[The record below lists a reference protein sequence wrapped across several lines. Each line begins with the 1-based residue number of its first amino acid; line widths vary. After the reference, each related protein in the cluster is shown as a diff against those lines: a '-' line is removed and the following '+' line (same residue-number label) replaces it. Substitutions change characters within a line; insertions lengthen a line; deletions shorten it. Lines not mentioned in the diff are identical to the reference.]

1 MTRSSV
7 KITLIF
13 FSFKKHSHTTPHLK
27 KKKLSFNIIHYH
39 KKFKLYKSNEKNFIS
54 TFHKIQYFKTIQ
66 DTSVGVI
73 NHQSQWTCTII
84 SPQTYEPTKY
94 NTGHGCVLCHHLQPS
109 SWCSTQIDYNSCS
122 LKKLKLSIQLNQL
135 ECRSCPITWREK
147 KYQPT

>member
-1 MTRSSV
+1 MTRTSV

-27 KKKLSFNIIHYH
+27 KK
-39 KKFKLYKSNEKNFIS
+39 NFPLIS
-54 TFHKIQYFKTIQ
+54 
-66 DTSVGVI
+66 S
-73 NHQSQWTCTII
+73 TII
-84 SPQTYEPTKY
+84 KNLNYINLMKKISYLPFIKYNILKQYRIHQWGLSTIKVNEHVQSLPPQTYEPTKY

>member
-27 KKKLSFNIIHYH
+27 KKNFPLISSTIIKNINYINLM
-39 KKFKLYKSNEKNFIS
+39 KKNFIS
-54 TFHKIQYFKTIQ
+54 TFHKIQYFKTIK
-66 DTSVGVI
+66 VNEHV
-73 NHQSQWTCTII
+73 QSLP
-84 SPQTYEPTKY
+84 PQTYERTKY

-135 ECRSCPITWREK
+135 ECRSCPIT
-147 KYQPT
+147 